1 MGSSSRAR
9 PKRLSGKLRQIRE
22 ALGLSQSE
30 MGRLLGLDEEFG
42 RNYVSGYE
50 RDTREPTL
58 EVLLRYSEISKCW
71 INALV
76 DDRLD
81 LPETIPNPQMHAG
94 VRRQSHTGS
103 KKARANKKF

>member
-9 PKRLSGKLRQIRE
+9 PRFLSDKLRRIRE
-22 ALGLSQSE
+22 SLGLSQSE
-30 MGRLLGLDEEFG
+30 MGKLLGMDNEFS

-58 EVLLRYSEISKCW
+58 EVLLRYSEVSGCW

-76 DDRLD
+76 DDEVD
-81 LPETIPNPQMHAG
+81 LPDALPAEPKSEGI
-94 VRRQSHTGS
+94 RR
-103 KKARANKKF
+103 KKSSRNKN